1 MGNRDEKTIPLS
13 PLATVKEISMAVVQN
28 VGIVGLRMKSDTGET
43 VVDKNW
49 SDNKSNLIASYW
61 KTQQVPEGMYI
72 IGVKVNTSND
82 QGKDFIMRVAW

>member
-1 MGNRDEKTIPLS
+1 
-13 PLATVKEISMAVVQN
+13 MAVVQN

-49 SDNKSNLIASYW
+49 SDNKGNLISSYW
-61 KTQQVPEGMYI
+61 KTQQVPDGMYI

-82 QGKDFIMRVAW
+82 QDRDYIMRVGW